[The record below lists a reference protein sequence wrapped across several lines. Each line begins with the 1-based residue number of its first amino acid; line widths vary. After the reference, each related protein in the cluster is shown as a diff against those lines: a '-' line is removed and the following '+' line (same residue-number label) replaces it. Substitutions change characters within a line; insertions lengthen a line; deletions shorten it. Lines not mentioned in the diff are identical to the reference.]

1 MNTFKETLTTSK
13 LSKLHQL
20 GLIHGLIFPIL
31 KDAKRK
37 QVRIGARSHIS
48 LPLNFGGESFVEY
61 VLLAWWST
69 KDADG
74 CAVSKSLHEKCL
86 AQVLNSSNEL

>member
-69 KDADG
+69 KEQIG
-74 CAVSKSLHEKCL
+74 STK
-86 AQVLNSSNEL
+86 QNQG